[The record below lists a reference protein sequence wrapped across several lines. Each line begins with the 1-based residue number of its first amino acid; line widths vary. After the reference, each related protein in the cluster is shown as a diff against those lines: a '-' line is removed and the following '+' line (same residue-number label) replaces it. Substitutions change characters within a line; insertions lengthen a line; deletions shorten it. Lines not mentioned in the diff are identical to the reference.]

1 MDNWLK
7 GLVAAACIV
16 IIAGGGFLAWSK
28 WVVYQAELARVA
40 AAKAEI
46 EAQRANEI
54 AAAER
59 QAQKEKCADTVFEFG
74 QKVRGMHVDEATIP
88 DEAKKADQ
96 CLLDFPEIATSSR
109 ITGLGTFWA
118 QARLDKLQVSE

>member
-28 WVVYQAELARVA
+28 WVVYQTELAKVD

-46 EAQRANEI
+46 
-54 AAAER
+54 ER